1 MITAAEFWAR
11 VQDALDRRADPLQDA
26 ELAGWLELHPE
37 ELERYAAWIGALRV
51 VAAMPVQPH
60 VRAPGRRWPWVWV
73 PAAAAAGLLVWVVF
87 SGRSRAPDD
96 GPLPGPRIVAAGA
109 AGIAVLRLEV
119 VQESAPGTR
128 QSCVW
133 TAERSSRQTTRV
145 APREEGGVRFLEVV
159 ISSNGTDR
167 MGAP

>member
-1 MITAAEFWAR
+1 MITRDEFWGR
-11 VQDALDRRADPLQDA
+11 VQDALDRREDPLQDA
-26 ELAGWLELHPE
+26 ELAAWLEQHPE

-51 VAAMPVQPH
+51 VAAMPVQPRVH
-60 VRAPGRRWPWVWV
+60 APRRRWPWVWV
-73 PAAAAAGLLVWVVF
+73 PAAAAAGLLVWIAF
-87 SGRSRAPDD
+87 SSRSRDPDD
-96 GPLPGPRIVAAGA
+96 GPLPGPRIVTAGA

-119 VQESAPGTR
+119 VQESAPGMR

-133 TAERSSRQTTRV
+133 SAERSSQQTTRV